1 MAQITKNEL
10 AKLQAADVLS
20 KVEDT
25 EAKEI
30 EEQIKE
36 LQKGS
41 SVTIKL
47 TREQHIRAQREAAT
61 LGLDYKAYIK
71 LKVNEMLEGDVGRS
85 TIVGPSW
92 ASSGK
97 KISAPSN
104 GMMR

>member
-1 MAQITKNEL
+1 MPITKQEL
-10 AKLQAADVLS
+10 EKLQAADVLS
-20 KVEDT
+20 QPADT
-25 EAKEI
+25 EAQEI
-30 EEQIKE
+30 ESKIKE

-47 TREQHIRAQREAAT
+47 SRDQHIRAQREAAT
-61 LGLDYKAYIK
+61 LGLDYKQYIK

-85 TIVGPSW
+85 TIAGPSW

-104 GMMR
+104 GLKR

>member
-1 MAQITKNEL
+1 MPISKDEL
-10 AKLQAADVLS
+10 VKLQATDVLS

-25 EAKEI
+25 ETADI
-30 EEQIKE
+30 ENKIKE

-47 TREQHIRAQREAAT
+47 TRDQHIRAQREAAT
-61 LGLDYKAYIK
+61 LGLDYKQYIK

-85 TIVGPSW
+85 TIAGPSW